1 MVGPC
6 LTAAV
11 TGGTPLGPNSRA
23 DIILN
28 GSGFFIKGH
37 FIVTTASTVLL
48 PPSLTSVVNRYP
60 FLDPMDT
67 TLGTI
72 RNEMVRA
79 SRILVSVFN
88 VNNKGHSFVYEADLI
103 GVDGAGDIALL
114 RINFKRQWNLCNPCI
129 EKCHPYFKLGSSR
142 ATKDGEKAYLI
153 GDFIANALNPR
164 TFSSIGI
171 IDGLVADHRYT
182 DYSGFILPESVLV
195 SASVYSYKHGLPILN
210 CQAQVIGMQT
220 SNVVGTVPQIRNRST
235 PVPTF
240 LTQLSGLGGVGGPS
254 EFFMRRVLKEFIKG
268 SCTRKFN
275 CNLEIIQDPAG
286 SYYRYKKGYLGV
298 AYNLLIGP
306 DYDVTVDFT
315 SGQVI
320 SGLPRVRLSPNG
332 DFLNSPSC
340 KELIGIRV
348 IGLAGLNPDDAP
360 GVPNGATYVPGGV
373 GVNPVLAQGLP
384 VSPLLCKLQP
394 GDVITHIEGV
404 ALGDLDKQIAPSLI
418 TWRLCAGDQIEIC
431 YRRGGNALNTA
442 DNSLTENYDNLYTQ
456 CVTVADFPRL
466 MDYPWYAVD
475 NFPLLADFP
484 YLFVFPD
491 SQSPNPQFPSLNPLF
506 GFPPFHPA
514 F

>member
-1 MVGPC
+1 
-6 LTAAV
+6 LSQRSF
-11 TGGTPLGPNSRA
+11 GG
-23 DIILN
+23 
-28 GSGFFIKGH
+28 
-37 FIVTTASTVLL
+37 
-48 PPSLTSVVNRYP
+48 
-60 FLDPMDT
+60 
-67 TLGTI
+67 
-72 RNEMVRA
+72 
-79 SRILVSVFN
+79 
-88 VNNKGHSFVYEADLI
+88 
-103 GVDGAGDIALL
+103 
-114 RINFKRQWNLCNPCI
+114 
-129 EKCHPYFKLGSSR
+129 
-142 ATKDGEKAYLI
+142 
-153 GDFIANALNPR
+153 
-164 TFSSIGI
+164 IGI

-182 DYSGFILPESVLV
+182 DYSGFILPEVVLV

-210 CQAQVIGMQT
+210 CQGQVIGMQT
-220 SNVVGTVPQIRNRST
+220 SNVVGTESQIRNRFT
-235 PVPTF
+235 PTPTF
-240 LTQLSGLGGVGGPS
+240 LNQLSGLGGVGGPS

-298 AYNLLIGP
+298 AYNLLVGS

-315 SGQVI
+315 SGPVT

-348 IGLAGLNPDDAP
+348 IGLAGLNPDDAI
-360 GVPNGATYVPGGV
+360 GVPNGFIYVPGGV

-404 ALGDLDKQIAPSLI
+404 ALGDLDKQIAPALI

-442 DNSLTENYDNLYTQ
+442 DNSFTENYDNLYTQ
-456 CVTVADFPRL
+456 CVTVADFPLL

-506 GFPPFHPA
+506 GFPQFHPA